1 MMHDAHRAGGRAFA
15 GEDAAEDVTT
25 FEIESIARTRVERA
39 RIDILLEHP
48 YFATALLAI
57 PLRGT
62 AERAISKALV
72 TDGQRIVY
80 RHDLVAA
87 LDRPSIRRLIM
98 HALAHTLLRHP
109 ERGGTRDWDR
119 WTVACDIAVELLL
132 RDFGMDREQGSE
144 QSASPARSEP
154 VLKEFE
160 GRAAEE
166 IYEVLASQP
175 TRALGPLSDPA
186 DAMLRPSA
194 AADARAKVDDE
205 DDDGSRR
212 SAEER
217 HASERASFERA
228 ASEDEAP
235 TAVELERLTRG
246 FATSVKSTKPGGSAG
261 DGSSEIDAAQTS
273 KVPWLQLLAQFMRER
288 IGRSWSFARPN
299 RKHLWRG
306 LYLPGP
312 SELEAGR
319 FVVAIDTSGSMSDRD
334 LGMILSEIDAISRM
348 CACELT
354 VLQFDS
360 EIHAVAE
367 FSHHGQEDAS
377 IGSTRIMRMFGR
389 GGTDLRRPFEWV
401 DEQRRNG
408 RSISALIVCTDGF
421 GPLPAAAPPSLPVLF
436 MLTLNHAAPKFGEH
450 IVLGWS
456 SFGTTARVG
465 GGDPALAPSLA
476 HSLARMSA
484 EEDMASALG
493 F

>member
-1 MMHDAHRAGGRAFA
+1 MMHDAHRTGGRAFA
-15 GEDAAEDVTT
+15 GESAADDATT
-25 FEIESIARTRVERA
+25 LEIESIARTRVERA

-62 AERAISKALV
+62 AERVISKALV
-72 TDGQRIVY
+72 TDGKRIVY

-87 LDRPSIRRLIM
+87 LDRPAIRRLIM

-109 ERGGTRDWDR
+109 ERGGSRDWDR

-132 RDFGMDREQGSE
+132 RDFGMGREQGSE
-144 QSASPARSEP
+144 KSASPARADP

-175 TRALGPLSDPA
+175 TRALGPLSDSA
-186 DAMLRPSA
+186 DAMLRPSGA
-194 AADARAKVDDE
+194 TDARTKVDGAD
-205 DDDGSRR
+205 DKGDDGSRR

-217 HASERASFERA
+217 HVSERASFERA
-228 ASEDEAP
+228 ASDAEAP
-235 TAVELERLTRG
+235 TVVELERLTRD
-246 FATSVKSTKPGGSAG
+246 FATTVKTATPGGCAG
-261 DGSSEIDAAQTS
+261 DGSSEVDAAQTS
-273 KVPWLQLLAQFMRER
+273 EVPWRQLLARFMLDR

-312 SELEAGR
+312 CEIEGGR
-319 FVVAIDTSGSMSDRD
+319 LVVAIDTSGSMSDRD

-348 CACELT
+348 CLCELT

-408 RSISALIVCTDGF
+408 RSISALIVCTDGW
-421 GPLPAAAPPSLPVLF
+421 GPLPREAPPSLPVLF
-436 MLTLNHAAPKFGEH
+436 MLTPNHAAPTFGEH
-450 IVLGWS
+450 IVLGRS
-456 SFGTTARVG
+456 CFGTTARVG
-465 GGDPALAPSLA
+465 GTDPSLA
-476 HSLARMSA
+476 RSLARMTA